1 MDGILVIVILTD
13 IEYADETT
21 LEKTLEGRREY

>member
-1 MDGILVIVILTD
+1 MDGILVVVILTD

-21 LEKTLEGRREY
+21 LERALEGRREY